1 MESGRTLTEAIGAL
15 DREQS
20 EYLDSFFAN
29 CPEEVLQTAQHVT
42 VPKGQAVM
50 QAGAAC
56 EYVWIVIKG
65 EVSVEDIRMPGNVY
79 SFSVGSGIHIVGD
92 YEPFAGLAEYQKTVC
107 AETTCEIFRIPSA
120 AYMRW
125 MRQDGNAL
133 FMRTHVFARTLAQE
147 ISSERQYLLLNSR
160 ERLILYLVKAYGKWE
175 NGGECIIRKTQ
186 AELAQRIGVNVRTVQ
201 RSIHWLQE
209 MGFVSCHGGKIHI
222 MRKQYEMLEEYRNA
236 NLK

>member
-1 MESGRTLTEAIGAL
+1 
-15 DREQS
+15 
-20 EYLDSFFAN
+20 
-29 CPEEVLQTAQHVT
+29 
-42 VPKGQAVM
+42 
-50 QAGAAC
+50 
-56 EYVWIVIKG
+56 
-65 EVSVEDIRMPGNVY
+65 
-79 SFSVGSGIHIVGD
+79 
-92 YEPFAGLAEYQKTVC
+92 
-107 AETTCEIFRIPSA
+107 
-120 AYMRW
+120 
-125 MRQDGNAL
+125 
-133 FMRTHVFARTLAQE
+133 MRTHVFARTLAQE